1 MTKPEDLRTLSMG
14 ELYRRARASG
24 LIGEAERSLTAQQLI
39 NMLGGGVPTKIE
51 PVETRSQF
59 MRAINQDEIDELGN
73 FGDEEE
79 DDLTGHVLVD
89 EKGEFLRELSQTQ
102 LDDLRALEDE

>member
-1 MTKPEDLRTLSMG
+1 MTKLDDLRKLSMG

-24 LIGEAERSLTAQQLI
+24 LIDEAERSLTAQQLI

-59 MRAINQDEIDELGN
+59 MRAINQGEIDELSR
-73 FGDEEE
+73 FKDDSEPDDEPSDDDEESA
-79 DDLTGHVLVD
+79 V
-89 EKGEFLRELSQTQ
+89 
-102 LDDLRALEDE
+102 